1 MTETTKI
8 ESTSGTVIIIL
19 VVLAFV
25 AYVLYNTYGV
35 PVQKTEHEKRLL
47 DTGVLAPARVVSI
60 LPGGGK
66 TDGAN
71 IEARRKLEVR
81 PEGKAAFTVD
91 VTAFVLIR
99 KLADFVPGAEIT
111 VRYDPQNPSDVVI
124 VQ

>member
-1 MTETTKI
+1 MA
-8 ESTSGTVIIIL
+8 TVSIIISIIL
-19 VVLAFV
+19 VGLAFT

-35 PVQKTEHEKRLL
+35 PVQKTEHEKKILNA
-47 DTGVLAPARVVSI
+47 GVLAPARVISI

-66 TDGAN
+66 TSGQN
-71 IEARRKLEVR
+71 VESRYKLEVR

-91 VTAFVLIR
+91 VTTFILIR
-99 KLADFVPGAEIT
+99 KLGDFVPGAEIT